1 MPPTLLITGA
11 SSGIGRATAMHL
23 AQRGWRV
30 FGTSRNPARA
40 DVPGVEMLA
49 LDVSDPAS
57 IRACIDEVLRRAGR
71 IDVLIN
77 NAGVIGP
84 AAASEELSEAQIRA
98 VFDTNYFGVIAV
110 TNAVLPAMRQQRSGR
125 ILMIGSVAGVASLP
139 PFFATYSASKHALEA
154 YSDSLALELRD
165 FGIHV
170 SLLRFGYIRT
180 PIDQSIE
187 APAHPLPDYAAARER
202 VVAVDRYSIQHG
214 SDPAIVVNAIEA
226 ILDDPAPQMRYTIG
240 PDAHIIV
247 WMKRLLP
254 DPLYQRVGHQLFLQG
269 DWDAQRLGPRR
280 LLLDTSYAQQ
290 MLERLRPAL
299 ALLLTLLTLRR
310 LLRRKGR

>member
-11 SSGIGRATAMHL
+11 SSGIGRATAIHL

-49 LDVSDPAS
+49 LDVSDSTS
-57 IRACIDEVLRRAGR
+57 IRACVDEVLRRAGR

-84 AAASEELSEAQIRA
+84 AAASEELSDAQIRA
-98 VFDTNYFGVIAV
+98 VFETNYFGVIAV
-110 TNAVLPAMRQQRSGR
+110 TNAVLPIMRQQRSGR

-214 SDPAIVVNAIEA
+214 SDPSIVVNAIDA
-226 ILDDPAPQMRYTIG
+226 ILDDSAPQMRYTIG

-269 DWDAQRLGPRR
+269 DWDAQRLGLRR

-299 ALLLTLLTLRR
+299 AILLTLLTLRR

>member
-110 TNAVLPAMRQQRSGR
+110 TNAVLPAMR
-125 ILMIGSVAGVASLP
+125 
-139 PFFATYSASKHALEA
+139 
-154 YSDSLALELRD
+154 
-165 FGIHV
+165 
-170 SLLRFGYIRT
+170 
-180 PIDQSIE
+180 
-187 APAHPLPDYAAARER
+187 
-202 VVAVDRYSIQHG
+202 
-214 SDPAIVVNAIEA
+214 
-226 ILDDPAPQMRYTIG
+226 
-240 PDAHIIV
+240 
-247 WMKRLLP
+247 
-254 DPLYQRVGHQLFLQG
+254 
-269 DWDAQRLGPRR
+269 
-280 LLLDTSYAQQ
+280 
-290 MLERLRPAL
+290 
-299 ALLLTLLTLRR
+299 
-310 LLRRKGR
+310 

>member
-11 SSGIGRATAMHL
+11 SSGIGRATALRL

-57 IRACIDEVLRRAGR
+57 IRACVDEVLRRAGR

-84 AAASEELSEAQIRA
+84 AAASEELNDAQIRA
-98 VFDTNYFGVIAV
+98 VFETNYFGVIAV
-110 TNAVLPAMRQQRSGR
+110 TNAVLPSMRQQRSGR

-214 SDPAIVVNAIEA
+214 SDPAIVVHAIET

-254 DPLYQRVGHQLFLQG
+254 DPIYQRVGRQLFLQG
-269 DWDAQRLGPRR
+269 DWDAQRLGLRR

-290 MLERLRPAL
+290 LLERLRPAL
-299 ALLLTLLTLRR
+299 AVLLTLLTLRR

>member
-11 SSGIGRATAMHL
+11 SSGIGRATALRL

-57 IRACIDEVLRRAGR
+57 IRACVDEVLRRAGR

-84 AAASEELSEAQIRA
+84 AAASEELSDAQIRA
-98 VFDTNYFGVIAV
+98 VFETNYFGVIAV
-110 TNAVLPAMRQQRSGR
+110 TNAVLPSMRQQRSGR

-180 PIDQSIE
+180 AIDQSIE

-214 SDPAIVVNAIEA
+214 SDPAIVVHAIET
-226 ILDDPAPQMRYTIG
+226 ILDNPAPQMRYTIG

-254 DPLYQRVGHQLFLQG
+254 DPLYQRVGRQLFLQG
-269 DWDAQRLGPRR
+269 DWDAQRLGLRR

-290 MLERLRPAL
+290 LLERLRPAL
-299 ALLLTLLTLRR
+299 AVLLTLLTLRR